1 MNGGNPTA
9 RRPRASPAF
18 LCRALGLR
26 VPFALRSG
34 GRPQGSPLRVMV
46 PDLVGECEGLG
57 LAAGVDE
64 DDGCVGVDVA
74 ELDFGD

>member
-1 MNGGNPTA
+1 MGAT
-9 RRPRASPAF
+9 RRPFVFVHPLRFCVGLLGSASPL
-18 LCRALGLR
+18 LCEGE
-26 VPFALRSG
+26 G
-34 GRPQGSPLRVMV
+34 DHKGSPLRVMV

-64 DDGCVGVDVA
+64 DYWDFGVDVA